1 MIDIRDIDSVE
12 NFLALSLL
20 LEYESADRLGELARL
35 MREQQA
41 GQLADLLERLADYSR
56 KHAEDILGR
65 AEGRVLPDLATAD
78 FAWEGL
84 EGPETTA
91 FDSVTPEMNRDDMLQ
106 IALRNEIRGQDFY
119 TRISLE
125 SPDATV
131 REMAAEF
138 AAEENEHVMLLEQW
152 IAAERRKTA

>member
-1 MIDIRDIDSVE
+1 MIDTKDIDNVE
-12 NFLALSLL
+12 TFLALSLL
-20 LEYESADRLGELARL
+20 LEYESADRLKELGRT
-35 MREQQA
+35 MREQRA
-41 GQLADLLERLADYSR
+41 ERLADLLERLAGYSR
-56 KHAEDILGR
+56 KHAEEIHEL
-65 AEGRVLPDLATAD
+65 AEGRILPELVTGD

-91 FDSVTPEMNRDDMLQ
+91 FESVSADMSCDDMLQ

-125 SPDATV
+125 SPSEEV
-131 REMAAEF
+131 RRMAAEF

-152 IAAERRKTA
+152 IEAENRKSA